1 MDGDKSGRWLL
12 SDDRKVGGIFKDTRD
27 KMREKGRKRKK
38 RYVTFARELICDIY
52 VYSIYLYGE
61 NENSRRELL
70 EGSCKRGGYCIISVY
85 GRSRTM
91 FMRKTRG

>member
-38 RYVTFARELICDIY
+38 RNIRA
-52 VYSIYLYGE
+52 
-61 NENSRRELL
+61 
-70 EGSCKRGGYCIISVY
+70 
-85 GRSRTM
+85 
-91 FMRKTRG
+91 